1 LVRGSIK
8 EMSDDI
14 QDIAKKLN
22 EISSKLDYVGEGL
35 NSIVEILSDLGDE
48 VTSSISNLVTSV
60 ENYSNKMTLQGQTD
74 FERSRASLVE
84 VASEIGSISASM
96 LGISQITSTSESLS
110 GLMDILDTL
119 AFDPEEIKSKLKD
132 IEDFI
137 KEKME
142 SKE

>member
-1 LVRGSIK
+1 
-8 EMSDDI
+8 MSDDI
-14 QDIAKKLN
+14 QDIANKLN
-22 EISSKLDYVGEGL
+22 EINSKLDYVGEGL

-74 FERSRASLVE
+74 FEKSRASLVE
-84 VASEIGSISASM
+84 VASEISSISTSM
-96 LGISQITSTSESLS
+96 LGISQITSVSESLS

-119 AFDPEEIKSKLKD
+119 AFDPEEIKSKLRD

-137 KEKME
+137 KDKME
-142 SKE
+142 DKE

>member
-1 LVRGSIK
+1 
-8 EMSDDI
+8 MSDDI
-14 QDIAKKLN
+14 QEIAKKLN

-74 FERSRASLVE
+74 FERSRKSLVE
-84 VASEIGSISASM
+84 VASEIGSISTSM
-96 LGISQITSTSESLS
+96 LGISQITSISESLS
-110 GLMDILDTL
+110 GLMDILDTV

-132 IEDFI
+132 IENFI
-137 KEKME
+137 KDKME
-142 SKE
+142 DK